1 MMNVHIYIK
10 KKKKLKPTIV
20 HKTKNDSFI
29 VNATACCK
37 RSHSR
42 KTNKVSR
49 NRVFNYIRTSRKS
62 VNFETMSQSDMKEK
76 KKKKMKRKK
85 FLARENPLC
94 NGSESR
100 LTEDEE
106 KRHVYEHVHIR
117 DKRSN
122 STGGEFTRQRESR
135 GLVCPW
141 KFSSTCL
148 TLFTR
153 HWTELSLTVGMVHDS
168 QQEQRTNDRE
178 DLKLNLPPRMEG
190 SLTKYEMDMEGRNR
204 D

>member
-117 DKRSN
+117 DKRSPTAQAEN
-122 STGGEFTRQRESR
+122 LRDSENRGVSSALESFR
-135 GLVCPW
+135 LRAWPSLPDTELNCPW
-141 KFSSTCL
+141 RSEWFTIASRSREQTTEK
-148 TLFTR
+148 TL
-153 HWTELSLTVGMVHDS
+153 
-168 QQEQRTNDRE
+168 N
-178 DLKLNLPPRMEG
+178 
-190 SLTKYEMDMEGRNR
+190 
-204 D
+204 

>member
-1 MMNVHIYIK
+1 MC
-10 KKKKLKPTIV
+10 
-20 HKTKNDSFI
+20 KTKNDSFI
-29 VNATACCK
+29 VNVVAICCTVK
-37 RSHSR
+37 RW
-42 KTNKVSR
+42 TNYLSS
-49 NRVFNYIRTSRKS
+49 NRVFNYIRNSTVENWLISRRWVS
-62 VNFETMSQSDMKEK
+62 RYEK
-76 KKKKMKRKK
+76 K
-85 FLARENPLC
+85 E
-94 NGSESR
+94 
-100 LTEDEE
+100 EE
-106 KRHVYEHVHIR
+106 KKEIPTKRESTVQWFRIKTYWRWREETHIHTYTN
-117 DKRSN
+117 KRSN

-168 QQEQRTNDRE
+168 QQEQRANDRE